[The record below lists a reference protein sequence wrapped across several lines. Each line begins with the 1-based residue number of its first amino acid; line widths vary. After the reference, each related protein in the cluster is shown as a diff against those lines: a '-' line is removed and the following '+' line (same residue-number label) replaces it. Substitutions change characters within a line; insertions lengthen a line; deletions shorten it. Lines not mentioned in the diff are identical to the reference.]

1 MDKIILKD
9 KTTFEIL
16 EGASLD
22 TIRITTD
29 NFDDIKIIT
38 DSFTK
43 EGNLDNV
50 TFATDDRIT
59 GEYTNLIYESFSYIV
74 QSNTTTT
81 TNTESDALKE
91 TSDATGED
99 TNKTY
104 IVTVSLRES
113 TALELKIKALEHG
126 HTANAEAIE
135 TILTDI
141 IPSID
146 EGVSE

>member
-59 GEYTNLIYESFSYIV
+59 GEYTNLIYETFSYVV
-74 QSNTTTT
+74 QSNT
-81 TNTESDALKE
+81 TNTESDTLEKI
-91 TSDATGED
+91 SDTAVEEIS
-99 TNKTY
+99 KTY

-113 TALELKIKALEHG
+113 TALELKVKALEHG
-126 HTANAEAIE
+126 HVANAEAIE

-141 IPSID
+141 IPSMD
-146 EGVSE
+146 EEVSE

>member
-59 GEYTNLIYESFSYIV
+59 GEYTNLIYEAFSYVV
-74 QSNTTTT
+74 QNNTI
-81 TNTESDALKE
+81 NTELDTLKA

-141 IPSID
+141 IPSMD

>member
-74 QSNTTTT
+74 QNNTI
-81 TNTESDALKE
+81 NTESDALKE